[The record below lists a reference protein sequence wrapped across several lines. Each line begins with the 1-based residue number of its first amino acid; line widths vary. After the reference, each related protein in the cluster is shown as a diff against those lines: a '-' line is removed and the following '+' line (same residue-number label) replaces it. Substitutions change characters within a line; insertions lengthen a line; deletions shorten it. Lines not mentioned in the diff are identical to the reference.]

1 MQRLEGKVAIVT
13 ASAGAGIGQAT
24 VRRLAQEGA
33 KVVVS
38 DIHERRTAEVAED
51 LKAKGFEAI
60 GVPCNVTDKEQVEA
74 LVKQTLEAFG
84 RIDTLVNNA
93 ARNIVKPVVELDD
106 ESWDTVVNVNLKGTF
121 YCSRAVL
128 PTMIKQRGGN
138 IVNISSI
145 AAWIGS
151 KEDGA
156 AYCAAKAGIMAFT
169 KVLAREAA
177 PYNIRV
183 NCIAPGFIPNPFLRR
198 IYPEEVLRRYEEL
211 SPMGRGG
218 KPEEVAN
225 VIAFLV
231 SDEASYITGET
242 VCVSGGTYMH

>member
-93 ARNIVKPVVELDD
+93 ARNIVKPVVKLDD
-106 ESWDTVVNVNLKGTF
+106 ESWD
-121 YCSRAVL
+121 A
-128 PTMIKQRGGN
+128 
-138 IVNISSI
+138 
-145 AAWIGS
+145 
-151 KEDGA
+151 
-156 AYCAAKAGIMAFT
+156 
-169 KVLAREAA
+169 
-177 PYNIRV
+177 
-183 NCIAPGFIPNPFLRR
+183 
-198 IYPEEVLRRYEEL
+198 
-211 SPMGRGG
+211 
-218 KPEEVAN
+218 
-225 VIAFLV
+225 
-231 SDEASYITGET
+231 
-242 VCVSGGTYMH
+242 